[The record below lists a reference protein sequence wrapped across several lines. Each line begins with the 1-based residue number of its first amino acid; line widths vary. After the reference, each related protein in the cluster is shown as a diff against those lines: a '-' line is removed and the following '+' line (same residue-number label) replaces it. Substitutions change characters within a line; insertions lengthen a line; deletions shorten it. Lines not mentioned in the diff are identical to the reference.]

1 MKCDSMDVKNKI
13 ILAMDLMDLKA
24 AEAVCESINE
34 YIDTIKIGYPLTL
47 AEGLSTIG
55 FFKDNFDYKVIC
67 DYKVA
72 DIPATNEKI
81 ANQTF
86 DAGADAIL
94 CHGFVGSDSVD
105 ACKTSAEDHGGEV
118 FLLTEMSHPGAIK
131 FLQPNADEIARMG
144 VEMGITNY
152 VAPSTRPERL
162 SEIRDIVG
170 KDAFMISP
178 GVGTQGGDPRET
190 LKYSNAL
197 IIGRSI
203 YNAEDPEKATKD
215 IVDSIQ

>member
-1 MKCDSMDVKNKI
+1 MDVKNNI

-47 AEGLSTIG
+47 AEGLSTIR

-81 ANQTF
+81 ADQTF
-86 DAGADAIL
+86 DAGADAII
-94 CHGFVGSDSVD
+94 CHGFVGPDSVD
-105 ACKTSAEDHGGEV
+105 ACKTSAEDHGADV
-118 FLLTEMSHPGAIK
+118 FLLTEMSHPGALK
-131 FLQPNADEIARMG
+131 FLQANADEIARMG
-144 VEMGITNY
+144 VKMGIDNY

-162 SEIRDIVG
+162 SQIRDIVG
-170 KDAFMISP
+170 KEAFMISP
-178 GVGTQGGDPRET
+178 GVGTQGGDPKET

-203 YNAEDPEKATKD
+203 YNAEDPAKATKD

>member
-1 MKCDSMDVKNKI
+1 MDVKNNI
-13 ILAMDLMDLKA
+13 ILAMDLMDLKE
-24 AEAVCESINE
+24 AERVCESINE

-86 DAGADAIL
+86 DAGADAII

-105 ACKTSAEDHGGEV
+105 ACKTSAEDHEGEV

-170 KDAFMISP
+170 KEAFMISP

>member
-1 MKCDSMDVKNKI
+1 MDVKNNI
-13 ILAMDLMDLKA
+13 ILAMDLMDLKE
-24 AEAVCESINE
+24 AERVCESINE

-86 DAGADAIL
+86 DAGADAII

-203 YNAEDPEKATKD
+203 YNAEYPEKATKD